1 MVVIFVIYAML
12 MVYVMFTIFVWFG
25 GSMDI
30 NEKLLEF
37 IKMSPTAY
45 QAVENVAESLQE
57 RGFVCDNE
65 GFTRQGGLG
74 FTIRNGSS
82 LIAWKIPKGVAA
94 DKIKGFHIVCAH
106 TDSPMFKLKENAE
119 VSDGNGYVK
128 LNVEKYGGMIVNTWL
143 DRPLS
148 VAGRVVFEKDGALKT
163 ESVDLKKPL
172 YIIPNLAIHM
182 TRGGEEKS
190 LSIQTD
196 LQPIG
201 DNGIY
206 ELISKA
212 IGCADS
218 DILGTDLYLYNAQ
231 EGCVAGSSKS
241 LVCAPRLD
249 DLQCVYTALKGFEEA
264 ESSVY
269 INVLGIFDNEE
280 VGSLSRQGAA
290 SDYLANTL
298 KDIAGKLG
306 ISGIHYRAMLGESF
320 MISADN
326 AHAIHPNHPEKA
338 DTVNRPR
345 LNGGIVIKYHGGQK
359 YTTDAYTGAFVKQI
373 CRNNNIPYQIYHNNS
388 DVAGGS
394 TLGNLVQANVSIPAA
409 DVGAAQL
416 AMHSCFET
424 AGAEDT
430 QRMYEFMKAFYG
442 I

>member
-1 MVVIFVIYAML
+1 MGKV
-12 MVYVMFTIFVWFG
+12 
-25 GSMDI
+25 MDI
-30 NEKLLEF
+30 NKELLNF

-45 QAVENVAESLQE
+45 QAVDVVSEVLRGKGFLEQES
-57 RGFVCDNE
+57 N
-65 GFTRQGGLG
+65 GGISSG

-82 LIAWKIPKGVAA
+82 LIAWKLPEGVEAN
-94 DKIKGFHIVCAH
+94 KIKGFHIVCAH
-106 TDSPMFKLKENAE
+106 TDSPMFKIKENAE
-119 VSDGNGYVK
+119 TADGNGYVK

-148 VAGRVVFEKDGALKT
+148 VAGRVVSEKDGVLVT
-163 ESVDLKKPL
+163 DSVDLKKPL

-182 TRGGEEKS
+182 TRGGEEKP

-201 DNGIY
+201 DKGFY
-206 ELISKA
+206 ELLAESV
-212 IGCADS
+212 GCKES

-231 EGCVAGSSKS
+231 EGCIAGSDES
-241 LVCAPRLD
+241 LVCSPRLD
-249 DLQCVYTALKGFEEA
+249 DLQCVYAALKGFMEA
-264 ESSVY
+264 DSSSY
-269 INVLGIFDNEE
+269 INIFGVFDNEE

-290 SDYLANTL
+290 SDYLKNTL
-298 KDIAGKLG
+298 TDIAERLG
-306 ISGIHYRAMLGESF
+306 ISTGQYRDMLEESF

-326 AHAIHPNHPEKA
+326 AHAVHPNHPEKA

-359 YTTDAYTGAFVKQI
+359 YTTDAFTGAFVKQM

-409 DVGAAQL
+409 DIGAAQL
-416 AMHSCFET
+416 AMHSSFET
-424 AGAEDT
+424 AGAKDT
-430 QRMYEFMKAFYG
+430 EWLYELMKVFYG
-442 I
+442 L